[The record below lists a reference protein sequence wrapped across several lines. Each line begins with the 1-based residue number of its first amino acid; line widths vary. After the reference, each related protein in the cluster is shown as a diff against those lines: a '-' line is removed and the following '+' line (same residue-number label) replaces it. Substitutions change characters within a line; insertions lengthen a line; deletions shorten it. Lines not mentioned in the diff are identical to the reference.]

1 MNVNPEDVL
10 MQGYVL
16 ATGENIGYRMGYKR
30 FYFVLTD
37 CLYYY
42 ETKESFESR
51 SKPVG
56 KLPLEAFS
64 IAKNETRGRFQLA
77 ILAFDLC
84 GRFTYRYP
92 YSVEFNLD
100 SAESM
105 KAWLDGFDR
114 HFAVCASPLFKW
126 RLSFVIVD
134 YSSFCVS
141 SPHSSISS
149 CTEPISRLSAIFFFW
164 GGRFIE
170 GIFA

>member
-1 MNVNPEDVL
+1 

-84 GRFTYRYP
+84 GRF
-92 YSVEFNLD
+92 NLD

-114 HFAVCASPLFKW
+114 LISQSVLPRFSNGVF
-126 RLSFVIVD
+126 LS
-134 YSSFCVS
+134 
-141 SPHSSISS
+141 
-149 CTEPISRLSAIFFFW
+149 
-164 GGRFIE
+164 
-170 GIFA
+170 

>member
-1 MNVNPEDVL
+1 MVSVIQHCFVLNLFLIPFLRNRWEGVRIESPYPSLTTPALPHSNQQNDGIHKRNQCSSDTKHTLPSFHKMNVNPEDVL

-56 KLPLEAFS
+56 MLPLEAFS

-77 ILAFDLC
+77 ILASDFS
-84 GRFTYRYP
+84 G
-92 YSVEFNLD
+92 
-100 SAESM
+100 
-105 KAWLDGFDR
+105 
-114 HFAVCASPLFKW
+114 
-126 RLSFVIVD
+126 
-134 YSSFCVS
+134 
-141 SPHSSISS
+141 
-149 CTEPISRLSAIFFFW
+149 
-164 GGRFIE
+164 
-170 GIFA
+170 

>member
-56 KLPLEAFS
+56 
-64 IAKNETRGRFQLA
+64 
-77 ILAFDLC
+77 
-84 GRFTYRYP
+84 
-92 YSVEFNLD
+92 SVQHRKERDARSVPAGD
-100 SAESM
+100 S
-105 KAWLDGFDR
+105 
-114 HFAVCASPLFKW
+114 
-126 RLSFVIVD
+126 
-134 YSSFCVS
+134 CV
-141 SPHSSISS
+141 
-149 CTEPISRLSAIFFFW
+149 
-164 GGRFIE
+164 
-170 GIFA
+170 